1 MSFAR
6 RHISDSDVSSPKP
19 STYVPPASWTPLEPR
34 GPRTAPLTR
43 RYEVS
48 YLTADGDVATA
59 TRLAP
64 AISAFEEAFSAFAR
78 GTVVATTEGPVAV
91 EDLTPGMGI
100 VTAEGR
106 VETLTWIGSMTM
118 FPAGTVPGTDSARL
132 VRITAE
138 AFGVGRPMPDLVL
151 GPRARLLLRDRR
163 CSVAAGC
170 DQVYAPVSG
179 FADGVSIIEVNPAT
193 PITVYHLVLRRQGSI
208 RAGGIEVESFHPGSG
223 FAEVMGGHLAS
234 LFLSLFPQ
242 MRSLSDFGAMAHPR
256 IDADELAS
264 LLDA

>member
-6 RHISDSDVSSPKP
+6 RQISDSASSSSPR
-19 STYVPPASWTPLEPR
+19 SLVPPTTWTPQEPR
-34 GPRTAPLTR
+34 GARTAPLTR
-43 RYEVS
+43 RYEIS
-48 YLTADGDVATA
+48 YLTAAGDVATA

-64 AISAFEEAFSAFAR
+64 AIAAFEEAFSAFAR
-78 GTVVATTEGPVAV
+78 GTVVATTEGQVAV

-100 VTAEGR
+100 LTAEGR
-106 VETLTWIGSMTM
+106 VETLSWIGSMTM
-118 FPAGTVPGTDSARL
+118 FPAGTVPGTDNARL
-132 VRITAE
+132 IRITAE
-138 AFGVGRPMPDLVL
+138 AFGIGRPTPDLVL
-151 GPRARLLLRDRR
+151 GPRARMLLRDRR

-179 FADGVSIIEVNPAT
+179 FGDGVSIIEVNPAT

-208 RAGGIEVESFHPGSG
+208 RAGGIEVESFHPGPG
-223 FAEVMGGHLAS
+223 FAEIMGGHLAS

-242 MRSLSDFGAMAHPR
+242 MRSLADFGPMAHPR